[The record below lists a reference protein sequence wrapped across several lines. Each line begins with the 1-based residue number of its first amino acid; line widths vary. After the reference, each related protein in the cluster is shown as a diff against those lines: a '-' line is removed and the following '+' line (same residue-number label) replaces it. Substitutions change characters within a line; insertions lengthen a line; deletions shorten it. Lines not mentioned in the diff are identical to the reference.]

1 MSDGTSTMSPD
12 EARQRVCDRVDELAE
27 VLVAASHSIHA
38 NPELNFEEHHA
49 HEVLTGILEE
59 QGLDVERGACGLPTA
74 FRADVG
80 GDGPTVAVLCEYD
93 ALPVIGHACGH
104 NIIATAGLGA
114 GLAAASVAAELG
126 GRVRILGTPAEEG
139 GGGKV
144 IMADRGAFDDVDAA
158 MMVHPADADL
168 ENLTTLAIQ
177 QCQVTYTGR
186 AAHAAAA
193 PEQGLNALDAMVLGY
208 MNVAALR
215 QHIAPAERIH
225 GIFEEAG
232 EKANI
237 VPRHTSARWYVRS
250 PTSAGVDDL
259 KRRLIDCLEAG
270 ASAAGCGIELAWDP
284 MGYAEVVDNRA
295 LLDRY
300 MAHSEALGR
309 PVGPTTVKQVVGSTD
324 MGNISYRMPGIHP
337 MIKTAPEGTAI
348 HTEDFATHAVS
359 AEADR
364 SVVHGAKVMAMTVV
378 DCWTDPS
385 VLAAAHEEFARF

>member
-1 MSDGTSTMSPD
+1 MNDGTSTLTPE
-12 EARQRVCDRVDELAE
+12 EARQRVCDRVDEIAG
-27 VLVAASHSIHA
+27 VLVEASHSIHA

-49 HEVLTGILEE
+49 HEVLTGILED
-59 QGLDVERGACGLPTA
+59 QGLEVERGACDLPTA
-74 FRADVG
+74 FRADA
-80 GDGPTVAVLCEYD
+80 GDEGPTVAVLCEYD

-104 NIIATAGLGA
+104 NVIATAGLGA
-114 GLAAASVAAELG
+114 GLAAASVAADLG

-144 IMADRGAFDDVDAA
+144 IMARRGAFDDVAAA

-168 ENLTTLAIQ
+168 ENITSLAIQ
-177 QCQVTYTGR
+177 QCEVAYTGR

-208 MNVAALR
+208 VNVAALR

-225 GIFEEAG
+225 GIFREAG
-232 EKANI
+232 DKANI
-237 VPRHTSARWYVRS
+237 VPRHTSATWFVRS
-250 PTSAGVDDL
+250 PTSAGVDSL
-259 KRRLIDCLEAG
+259 KERLAACLEAG
-270 ASAAGCGIELAWDP
+270 AAAAGCTMEMAWNEV
-284 MGYAEVVDNRA
+284 GYAEVVDNRA
-295 LLDRY
+295 LLGRY

-324 MGNISYRMPGIHP
+324 MGNISYLLPGIHP
-337 MIKTAPEGTAI
+337 MIKTAPTGTAI
-348 HTEDFATHAVS
+348 HTEDFARYAVS
-359 AEADR
+359 EEADR

-385 VLAAAHEEFARF
+385 VLADAHEEFATF